1 MRFVTVDRWPS
12 PPRSD
17 YRPELEVGNV
27 LFFPET
33 PFELPQHGKELLRH
47 LDFAGGAVHK
57 NVAYRPASDRI
68 TGIDAGVPQ
77 AEQVRGTMREYSRN
91 VIEFTRSLLPE
102 YAKSWKVDY
111 ASFRPLEEQGR
122 DLPLNK
128 RNDLIHTDAFPSRP
142 TNGDLILRVFTNI
155 HPSKT
160 RNWVVADPFPV
171 IAEKYARVAGLEQIA
186 TGGKLWN
193 QSARMLKGF
202 GLPVVPR
209 SPYDR
214 FMLHF
219 HEYLKRNTD
228 FQDSCAK
235 YAFEFPPGS
244 TWLTFTDLVPH
255 SVHSGQHALEQTFIV
270 ARGSMANPDRAPLAV
285 LERLC
290 GKQLAPAGSAGTV
303 ATSHRATP

>member
-1 MRFVTVDRWPS
+1 MRFVTVDRWP
-12 PPRSD
+12 PPSRPD
-17 YRPELEVGNV
+17 YRRELEAGNV

-33 PFELPQHGKELLRH
+33 PFELPEHAKEFLRH
-47 LDFAGGAVHK
+47 LNFAGGAVHK

-68 TGIDAGVPQ
+68 TGIDAGTPQ
-77 AEQVRGTMREYSRN
+77 VEQVRGTMREYSRN
-91 VIEFTRSLLPE
+91 VIEFTKDLLPE
-102 YAKSWKVDY
+102 YARNWKVDY

-142 TNGDLILRVFTNI
+142 TNGDLILRIFTNI
-155 HPSKT
+155 HSSKD
-160 RNWVVADPFPV
+160 RSWVVTDPFSV
-171 IAEKYARVAGLEQIA
+171 IAERYAMGAGLPKIA
-186 TGGKLWN
+186 SGGQLLN
-193 QSARMLKGF
+193 QSARLLKSF

-219 HEYLKRNTD
+219 HEYLKRNAD
-228 FQDSCAK
+228 FQANCAK
-235 YAFEFPPGS
+235 YPFDFPPGS
-244 TWLTFTDLVPH
+244 TWLTFTDMVPH

-270 ARGSMANPDRAPLAV
+270 ARGSMADPERAPLAV

-290 GKQLAPAGSAGTV
+290 GKPLQAEPREGQSAT
-303 ATSHRATP
+303 R